1 MDAGKALAILLVIYG
16 HTFRESMR
24 AEFRWCDLSYVFVYR
39 VHVSLLFILSGMAYA
54 LTKEKNKKLT
64 SAQYLKKKA
73 GSLLVP
79 WISYSIFVYLV
90 FAFAQLIPASRQI
103 LESSAYHFLTP
114 IDYVIALLRNENPY
128 SFHIWYLQTLF
139 LFTSL
144 TFLFDRQVED
154 EHKQRLVKIILIL
167 LLPAFYEWFCEK
179 WIWTFKGFFQKY
191 QFFLLG
197 TILPEM
203 FLEKKKNLLMGTGLA
218 SGAYLFFC
226 CFIR

>member
-1 MDAGKALAILLVIYG
+1 MDALSTPKKNGRRNYMDAGKALAILLVIYG

-139 LFTSL
+139 LFISL

-167 LLPAFYEWFCEK
+167 LLPAFYE
-179 WIWTFKGFFQKY
+179 
-191 QFFLLG
+191 
-197 TILPEM
+197 
-203 FLEKKKNLLMGTGLA
+203 
-218 SGAYLFFC
+218 
-226 CFIR
+226 

>member
-1 MDAGKALAILLVIYG
+1 MDALSTPKKNGRRNYMDAGKALAILLVIYG

-139 LFTSL
+139 LFISL

-167 LLPAFYEWFCEK
+167 LLPAFYEWFCAK

-203 FLEKKKNLLMGTGLA
+203 FLKKRKI
-218 SGAYLFFC
+218 F
-226 CFIR
+226 